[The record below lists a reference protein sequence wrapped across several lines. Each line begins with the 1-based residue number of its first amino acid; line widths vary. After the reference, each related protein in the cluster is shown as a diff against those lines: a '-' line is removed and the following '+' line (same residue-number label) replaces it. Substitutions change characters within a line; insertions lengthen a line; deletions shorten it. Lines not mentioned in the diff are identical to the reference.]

1 MGGPAPLGYRIEGK
15 KLVVDTLQAEQV
27 RTIFRRYLEL
37 ESLTGLMRDLA
48 ARGILTKKRPLSSGA
63 VRGGIPFSNG
73 PLAYLLRNR
82 MYLGEVMH
90 HGRTYPGEQPAI
102 IDRDLFETVQAKLAS
117 HAQARRQGRA
127 GSEALLIG
135 RIFDDRDNR
144 MTPTSAHKQ
153 GARYRYYVSAPLMQG
168 RREEAGSVPRV
179 PAPEIEQVVDCGPA
193 SGNRKHGHGRA
204 RAHRSGLG

>member
-90 HGRTYPGEQPAI
+90 HGRTTRESSRPSSTATSSRP
-102 IDRDLFETVQAKLAS
+102 S
-117 HAQARRQGRA
+117 RRGSPRRLRRA
-127 GSEALLIG
+127 GKGG
-135 RIFDDRDNR
+135 RDR
-144 MTPTSAHKQ
+144 
-153 GARYRYYVSAPLMQG
+153 
-168 RREEAGSVPRV
+168 RRS
-179 PAPEIEQVVDCGPA
+179 
-193 SGNRKHGHGRA
+193 
-204 RAHRSGLG
+204 